1 MTPTRPAVRG
11 TLALALVALAATAAA
26 LAQTQAAAAPPQ
38 PQAGAPVPPDVQKL
52 ISDTNDFAFSLYAR
66 LRGEE
71 GNVFFSP
78 VSIST
83 ALGMTYAGARS
94 GTAQEM
100 ARTLRFDLPPAR
112 LHAAFSGVMARLRPP
127 ADQPRVQLHVA
138 NALWPDRKYA
148 FLPEFFSLVEAH
160 YGAAT
165 QAVDFAGAT
174 EEARQ
179 TINAWVAQ
187 RTANLITELLK
198 RGDLDGLTVLVL
210 TNAIYFKADWLT
222 QFDPKDTR
230 EGDFHVAAGKLVRAP
245 LMSLAS
251 RLPYAEFDGGQAL
264 ELPYVGEKLSMLL
277 LLPRERGGLAALEEL
292 LSTARIGEITGALK
306 PRRVH
311 VTLPR
316 FKTRFH
322 TDLAEVLAAMG
333 MPSAFSPRSADFSGL
348 DGSRTLF
355 ISKVIHEACLD
366 LNEEGSEA
374 AAATAVVMTRTAI
387 EPAAEFRADHPFL
400 LLIRERESGAI
411 LFLGRL
417 VNPAD

>member
-1 MTPTRPAVRG
+1 
-11 TLALALVALAATAAA
+11 
-26 LAQTQAAAAPPQ
+26 
-38 PQAGAPVPPDVQKL
+38 
-52 ISDTNDFAFSLYAR
+52 LYAR

-83 ALGMTYAGARS
+83 ALGMTYAGAR
-94 GTAQEM
+94 GDTAREM
-100 ARTLRFDLPPAR
+100 ARTLRFNLPPDR

-148 FLPEFFSLVEAH
+148 FLPEFFSLVETH

-165 QAVDFAGAT
+165 QGVDFAGAT

-230 EGDFHVAAGKLVRAP
+230 EGDFHVAAGKHVRAP
-245 LMSLAS
+245 LMSLTS
-251 RLPYAEFDGGQAL
+251 RLPYAELDGAQAL

-277 LLPRERGGLAALEEL
+277 LLPRERGGLAALEKTLSLTLIVKIAGEL
-292 LSTARIGEITGALK
+292 A
-306 PRRVH
+306 PRRVQ

-316 FKTRFH
+316 FKTRFR
-322 TDLAEVLAAMG
+322 TDLAEVLPAMG

-348 DGSRTLF
+348 DGSRSLF
-355 ISKVIHEACLD
+355 IGKVIHEACLD
-366 LNEEGSEA
+366 VNEEGSEA